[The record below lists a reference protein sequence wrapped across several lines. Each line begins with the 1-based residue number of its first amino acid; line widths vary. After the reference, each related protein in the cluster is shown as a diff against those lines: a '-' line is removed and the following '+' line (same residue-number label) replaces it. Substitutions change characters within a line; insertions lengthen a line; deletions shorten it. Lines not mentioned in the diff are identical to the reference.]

1 MNSNAIGLIII
12 YSLALVFFLVCSFVF
27 SSADMTYGSVS
38 LHKLD
43 IKLSETP
50 NKKSWIRARRLAGDY
65 DRTITTILFMND
77 VVNAGLDSVSTL
89 LGVTIC
95 GLVLNQTGT
104 PYEETWGLI
113 ASLTVLV
120 FKITFGE
127 IVPKSIS
134 KVNNLTLSKAYSG
147 LITSLMYVFAPITYP
162 VSLLGRG
169 VAKVFK
175 QTVSEEPVAEEE
187 LHEMIDEIEER
198 GQVDEDKADM
208 LHDTIKYA
216 TTQAN
221 EIMTPRVDVYAI
233 DIDDPIE
240 EILKDHEL
248 YLHGRIPVYE
258 DTIDNVIGYIQMKTL
273 MKQVLSNEPFELKD
287 LLLEPMRFP
296 DTAEINDILREFKKT
311 KKQFALVIDEY
322 GGLDG
327 IITMEDILEEI
338 VGEIW
343 DENDRMQEPIVERA
357 DGSYIIDGAVTL
369 ADYCDLFG
377 IDFESINTDYVTI
390 GGFLIELLDD
400 HFAKLNDEVD
410 FENTHIKVIA
420 LDDNDAV
427 SRILVTVKNEEEEE
441 KNSD

>member
-1 MNSNAIGLIII
+1 
-12 YSLALVFFLVCSFVF
+12 
-27 SSADMTYGSVS
+27 
-38 LHKLD
+38 
-43 IKLSETP
+43 
-50 NKKSWIRARRLAGDY
+50 
-65 DRTITTILFMND
+65 
-77 VVNAGLDSVSTL
+77 
-89 LGVTIC
+89 
-95 GLVLNQTGT
+95 
-104 PYEETWGLI
+104 
-113 ASLTVLV
+113 
-120 FKITFGE
+120 
-127 IVPKSIS
+127 
-134 KVNNLTLSKAYSG
+134 
-147 LITSLMYVFAPITYP
+147 MYIFAPITYP

-187 LHEMIDEIEER
+187 LHEMVDEIEER

-233 DIDDPIE
+233 DIDDPLE
-240 EILKDHEL
+240 EILQDHEL

-273 MKQVLSNEPFELKD
+273 MKQVLSGEPFELKD

-369 ADYCDLFG
+369 ADYCDLFD
-377 IDFESINTDYVTI
+377 IDFESVNTDYVTI

-400 HFAKLNDEVD
+400 QFAKVGDEVD